1 MQNAATAYARVA
13 NSVLSP
19 REAEAAVLL
28 KAATRLQSVQD
39 NWSEGAGALNEA
51 LTFNQRV
58 WTVIAGAATETDSP
72 LPPALKQSVANLAA
86 FVFTR
91 TLDTMVQPHVESLS
105 ALIRINRELAAGLRG
120 NG

>member
-1 MQNAATAYARVA
+1 MHHAANAYARVA
-13 NSVLSP
+13 NSALSP

-39 NWSEGAGALNEA
+39 NWTGSAEALNEA

-72 LPPALKQSVANLAA
+72 LPPTLKQNVAGLAV
-86 FVFTR
+86 FVFKR
-91 TLDTMVQPHVESLS
+91 TVDTMVQPQAEKL
-105 ALIRINRELAAGLRG
+105 APLIRINRELAAGLRG
-120 NG
+120 A

>member
-1 MQNAATAYARVA
+1 MQHAASAYAKVA
-13 NSVLSP
+13 NSALSP

-39 NWSEGAGALNEA
+39 NWSAAGPTLHEA

-58 WTVIAGAATETDSP
+58 WTVIAGAATETDNP
-72 LPPALKQSVANLAA
+72 LPAALKQNVASLAA
-86 FVFTR
+86 FVFKR
-91 TLDTMVQPHVESLS
+91 TLDTMVQPQLESLS

-120 NG
+120 NA